1 MFHPLPSSAW
11 ADGTLA
17 EVAEQVGKM
26 MELPKSKSTQ
36 PRFARRCRTPVL
48 RQEGAPF
55 PSHLLELLG
64 PLRSEARLRSF
75 AVVLRVDHSWLWDR
89 RDSSTPEMV
98 RVFAC
103 HVCNNL
109 QGERNIIWASS
120 SSSYLGKRVCK
131 MFSESS
137 TTILN
142 LPFWPGK
149 GNELSIVYK
158 NSYPSYGPS

>member
-1 MFHPLPSSAW
+1 MFHSWPSTAW
-11 ADGTLA
+11 ANVKLA

-36 PRFARRCRTPVL
+36 PSFARRCRTPVL

-109 QGERNIIWASS
+109 QGREILFGHLLPPVTWVRGFVKCF
-120 SSSYLGKRVCK
+120 LRVPQ
-131 MFSESS
+131 
-137 TTILN
+137 L
-142 LPFWPGK
+142 
-149 GNELSIVYK
+149 Y
-158 NSYPSYGPS
+158 